1 MCAIKN
7 ILFLLENLRTKTW
20 SVCVRARSPL
30 TLRDL
35 TEGHRASPD
44 ICHASDQIN
53 SCPHA
58 VVPDSGQRRGDQSLN
73 VDPTLTRSLTLSLFS
88 CLHVCQV
95 YITNICS

>member
-7 ILFLLENLRTKTW
+7 ILFFLENLRTKTW

-53 SCPHA
+53 SCPHQTEVLLSLTQDSA
-58 VVPDSGQRRGDQSLN
+58 VVTSHSM
-73 VDPTLTRSLTLSLFS
+73 LTRP
-88 CLHVCQV
+88 
-95 YITNICS
+95 